1 MSIGIE
7 LGSKLTFLLAITNA
21 IGLGLVA
28 STCRCVMGKKLT
40 AFLWSRK
47 WYRKYY
53 NVHCYFWY
61 FLLLSVSLHLV
72 FGLLTFGIPF

>member
-1 MSIGIE
+1 VHVSIE
-7 LGSKLTFLLAITNA
+7 LGTKMTFVLAITNA
-21 IGLGLVA
+21 VGLALVLL
-28 STCRCVMGKKLT
+28 TCRCVMGRRLT

-61 FLLLSVSLHLV
+61 FLILSVSLHV
-72 FGLLTFGIPF
+72 AFGLLTYGIPF